1 MTTRTKRPAPRPP
14 EGTPPP
20 AELARQARA
29 VLAGAARLA
38 RWADGAALRAGPDG
52 ALPKAAAERAAE
64 ALGLTPQ
71 QVRADWDRARLAGLV
86 ELHDGLARPGWR
98 LRAWDRDDTAV
109 LRGWV
114 ALFDAWSLARPAPP
128 GAGPALV
135 AEVVE
140 ARRSCCPCCIC
151 RPARS
156 RCRSC
161 STCWTSA
168 SPSCGRNAARSPT
181 ARTRPRAART
191 MPRWRPT
198 TPRGRRSAE
207 LLDWAL
213 DALLTVGALVPPDGA
228 HDGGYAAAHDASE
241 AQLTPLGNW
250 AVWVKL
256 EQICVAAQGPAGH
269 IEQSAE
275 AMLRGCAR
283 LSPGPARAEYRAW
296 LAARSVGAAVEE
308 LLTVARGEDALL
320 RGLAFEALRA
330 VGAPAEPAVRA
341 AVDEP
346 GLRPYALLWLAEH
359 EGGDPETAPDVLT
372 REEATWLWVDT
383 AAAVADHGET
393 QLLVRHL
400 ETAVQGSVPRL
411 LDGGTRHRPPPHR
424 PGAGGTGRGP
434 PRPGARQGGTP
445 RGVPGPHRWGLIP
458 RFRLSRRG
466 GCSPFVARF
475 AVRPAL
481 RLRRAGSAAR
491 GCGCGDGPPGPVCG
505 TASLYV
511 PHTGPSG
518 PSPPV
523 SGVSERGWGR
533 AGVSTAGF
541 RVRCEVHRTTY
552 EHPHRPFPTP
562 QREGTGRSGWVC
574 RTQSEAVRTPTRGGP
589 SPHPDSP
596 AQRTGPP
603 QAQRRESQ
611 RRGAEA
617 KRSGPARRRRN
628 AGRTAK
634 RASNGEKPPRRER

>member
-128 GAGPALV
+128 GAGPAIV

-140 ARRSCCPCCIC
+140 ALPQLLSLLHLSAGPVRLPQLLDMLDQRVAELRTERCEVPYGQD
-151 RPARS
+151 PAPG
-156 RCRSC
+156 
-161 STCWTSA
+161 STDDAAVAADDAAGA
-168 SPSCGRNAARSPT
+168 SL
-181 ARTRPRAART
+181 
-191 MPRWRPT
+191 
-198 TPRGRRSAE
+198 AE
-207 LLDWAL
+207 LLGWAL

-250 AVWVKL
+250 SVWVKL

-283 LSPGPARAEYRAW
+283 LTPGPARAEYRAW

-341 AVDEP
+341 AADEP
-346 GLRPYALLWLAEH
+346 GLRPYALLWLVEH

-372 REEATWLWVDT
+372 REESTWLWVDT

-400 ETAVQGSVPRL
+400 DSAVQGSVPRL
-411 LDGGTRHRPPPHR
+411 LAEVRAIGH
-424 PGAGGTGRGP
+424 
-434 PRPGARQGGTP
+434 PRTVQ
-445 RGVPGPHRWGLIP
+445 VL
-458 RFRLSRRG
+458 
-466 GCSPFVARF
+466 VALAAAHPDPALAK
-475 AVRPAL
+475 AVR
-481 RLRRAGSAAR
+481 RAAFQ
-491 GCGCGDGPPGPVCG
+491 V
-505 TASLYV
+505 
-511 PHTGPSG
+511 HTG
-518 PSPPV
+518 
-523 SGVSERGWGR
+523 GV
-533 AGVSTAGF
+533 
-541 RVRCEVHRTTY
+541 
-552 EHPHRPFPTP
+552 
-562 QREGTGRSGWVC
+562 
-574 RTQSEAVRTPTRGGP
+574 
-589 SPHPDSP
+589 
-596 AQRTGPP
+596 
-603 QAQRRESQ
+603 
-611 RRGAEA
+611 
-617 KRSGPARRRRN
+617 
-628 AGRTAK
+628 
-634 RASNGEKPPRRER
+634 

>member
-128 GAGPALV
+128 GAGPAIV

-140 ARRSCCPCCIC
+140 ALPQLLSLLHLSAGPVRLPQLLDMLDQRVAELRTERCEVPYGQD
-151 RPARS
+151 PAPG
-156 RCRSC
+156 
-161 STCWTSA
+161 STDDAAVAADDAAGA
-168 SPSCGRNAARSPT
+168 SL
-181 ARTRPRAART
+181 
-191 MPRWRPT
+191 
-198 TPRGRRSAE
+198 AE
-207 LLDWAL
+207 LLGWAL
-213 DALLTVGALVPPDGA
+213 NALLTVGALVPPDGA

-250 AVWVKL
+250 SVWVKL

-283 LSPGPARAEYRAW
+283 LTPGPARAEYRAW

-341 AVDEP
+341 AADEP
-346 GLRPYALLWLAEH
+346 GLRPYALLWLVEH

-372 REEATWLWVDT
+372 REESTWLWVDT

-400 ETAVQGSVPRL
+400 DSAVQGSVPRL
-411 LDGGTRHRPPPHR
+411 LAEVRAIGH
-424 PGAGGTGRGP
+424 
-434 PRPGARQGGTP
+434 PRTVQ
-445 RGVPGPHRWGLIP
+445 VL
-458 RFRLSRRG
+458 
-466 GCSPFVARF
+466 VALAAAHPDPALAK
-475 AVRPAL
+475 AVR
-481 RLRRAGSAAR
+481 RAAFQ
-491 GCGCGDGPPGPVCG
+491 V
-505 TASLYV
+505 
-511 PHTGPSG
+511 HTG
-518 PSPPV
+518 
-523 SGVSERGWGR
+523 GV
-533 AGVSTAGF
+533 
-541 RVRCEVHRTTY
+541 
-552 EHPHRPFPTP
+552 
-562 QREGTGRSGWVC
+562 
-574 RTQSEAVRTPTRGGP
+574 
-589 SPHPDSP
+589 
-596 AQRTGPP
+596 
-603 QAQRRESQ
+603 
-611 RRGAEA
+611 
-617 KRSGPARRRRN
+617 
-628 AGRTAK
+628 
-634 RASNGEKPPRRER
+634 